1 MSVFEI
7 IHAMTDFMNLMMIYL
22 GQVVRDTIFVLELLG
37 SFFTHIPSYF
47 SWLPGSLVSVLV
59 TLISIVIV
67 YKVLGR
73 EG

>member
-7 IHAMTDFMNLMMIYL
+7 LHAITDFMNLMMIYL

-37 SFFTHIPSYF
+37 SFFVHIPAYF
-47 SWLPGSLVSVLV
+47 SWLPEALVSVLI

>member
-1 MSVFEI
+1 MDLFEI
-7 IHAMTDFMNLMMIYL
+7 IHSVLDFL
-22 GQVVRDTIFVLELLG
+22 GLFWTYIFEIGREMVFVVELLG
-37 SFFTHIPSYF
+37 SFFVHIPAYF
-47 SWLPGSLVSVLV
+47 SWLPEALVSVLI